1 MGVDQKHRL
10 SRLLSWERRLWNR
23 EFKRNFHLWEK
34 VRNNVKKLFLTVF
47 LKVRFK
53 RKVAGILM
61 SERPK
66 AWERQGISQLLAG
79 REGTLR

>member
-1 MGVDQKHRL
+1 MGVDQKRRL
-10 SRLLSWERRLWNR
+10 SRLLSWDRRLCNR

-34 VRNNVKKLFLTVF
+34 VRNNVKKLFLTIF
-47 LKVRFK
+47 PKVRFK

-61 SERPK
+61 SECPK
-66 AWERQGISQLLAG
+66 ACERQGISQLLAG